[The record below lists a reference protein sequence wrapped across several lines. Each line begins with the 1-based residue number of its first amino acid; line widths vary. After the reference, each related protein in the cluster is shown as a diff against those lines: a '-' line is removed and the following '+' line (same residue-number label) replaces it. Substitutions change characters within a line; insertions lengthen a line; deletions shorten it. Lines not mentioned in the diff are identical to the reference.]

1 MLTNLKTAYLADR
14 SHLRAARVTHRLCQL
29 MPDEPA
35 QRRDLGLL
43 LARAERPGAAV
54 DHLRHYL
61 SVEPAAE
68 DADDVRKVLHRTLGE
83 VARWN

>member
-1 MLTNLKTAYLADR
+1 
-14 SHLRAARVTHRLCQL
+14 
-29 MPDEPA
+29 MPDVPA

-61 SVEPAAE
+61 RAVPAAE
-68 DADDVRKVLHRTLGE
+68 DAEDVGKVLRRTLGE